1 MATVPIAHRPPGPR
15 GAGGQGSAL
24 PGQEAGLPICLC
36 RLLPE
41 NHARQRPGLQLGG
54 PPAQPLPSARH
65 RRPPSAQMGPVFP
78 WGLAGAALSAGSCSD
93 LHLGLLP
100 GAVGG
105 FPTFSRP
112 PISTL
117 SCRTCSRVAD
127 PLSPSL
133 LRATDPSPSPTSPT
147 FPVSQSTPH
156 PPAPTSPSEPPSVAS
171 PLWATQ

>member
-1 MATVPIAHRPPGPR
+1 MLPVEQLGKRAVGGHRAHCTPPSRAPR
-15 GAGGQGSAL
+15 GG
-24 PGQEAGLPICLC
+24 
-36 RLLPE
+36 
-41 NHARQRPGLQLGG
+41 RPGLSPSWPGGWAPHLPVLQLGG